1 MSRASRILPAAALAG
16 VLMLAGCAG
25 GSGGSADTTLD
36 VGLVLEPSNLDIRH
50 TSGAALEQALVD
62 NVYEGLVTR
71 GENGDVV
78 SSLASEWEISDD
90 GLTYT
95 FTLQDGVTF
104 HDGSAMTADDVVTSL
119 ADTKNDESSTGAKDL
134 TAIQD
139 IAAQDDGT
147 VVITLAEPSINFL
160 FLLTGPGGLV
170 FKSGDDTNL
179 KTAEN
184 GTGPFTLG
192 EWIQKDSI
200 SLERYDD
207 YWGEPAGTDEVVL
220 HYIPDANALVNAGLD
235 GTLDVLTGVNAD
247 LLPQLEDEFTVTQG
261 ETTDKFILA
270 FNGKDAALS
279 DLRVR
284 QALRMAIDHDAI
296 LATVGAGQTQF
307 GPIPRLDPG
316 YEDLSDTTSFDPEG
330 ARALLEEAGV
340 SGLTL
345 TLTFPNVYDTQ
356 LSSLLVSM
364 FKDIGVTLKVDTVE
378 FSAWLNDV
386 YTNRDY
392 QLSFVNHVEPRDF
405 DSWSNPDYYYSL
417 TDADALAEVQG
428 LYADAMRETDT
439 DASAKLLAEA
449 ARIVAEQAP
458 ADWLFTR
465 ADIIATAPG
474 VEGFPTAATST
485 RLKLAGVTLTD

>member
-1 MSRASRILPAAALAG
+1 MPGAARILPAAALVG
-16 VLMLAGCAG
+16 VLALAGCAG
-25 GSGGSADTTLD
+25 RPADTTLD
-36 VGLVLEPSNLDIRH
+36 IGLVLEPSNLDIRH

-78 SSLASEWEISDD
+78 AALAKDWSVSDD
-90 GLTYT
+90 GLEYT
-95 FTLQDGVTF
+95 FVLQEGVTF
-104 HDGSAMTADDVVTSL
+104 HDGSPMTADDVVTSL
-119 ADTKNDESSTGAKDL
+119 TETKNDESSTGAKDL
-134 TAIQD
+134 AAIEEVS
-139 IAAQDDGT
+139 APDDGT
-147 VVITLAEPSINFL
+147 VVITLAEPNINLL
-160 FLLTGPGGLV
+160 FLLTGPGGLI
-170 FKSGDDTNL
+170 FKSGDDTDL

-200 SLERYDD
+200 SLERYED
-207 YWGEPAGTDEVVL
+207 YWGEPAGPSEVVL
-220 HYIPDANALVNAGLD
+220 HYIPDPNALVSAGLD
-235 GTLDVLTGVNAD
+235 GTLDVLTGVSAE
-247 LLPQLEDEFTVTQG
+247 LTPQLEGDFTVTQG

-270 FNGKDAALS
+270 FNGKEEPLD

-284 QALRMAIDHDAI
+284 QALRMAIDHEAI
-296 LATVGAGQTQF
+296 LTAVGAGETQF
-307 GPIPRLDPG
+307 GPIPKLDPG

-330 ARALLEEAGV
+330 ARALLAEAGV
-340 SGLTL
+340 EDLTL
-345 TLTFPNVYDTQ
+345 TLSFPNVYDTKI
-356 LSSLLVSM
+356 SSLLVSM
-364 FKDIGVTLKVDTVE
+364 FKDIGVTLEVDTIE

-386 YTNRDY
+386 YSNRDY

-417 TDADALAEVQG
+417 SDPDALAEVQG
-428 LYADAMRETDT
+428 LYADAMRETDA
-439 DASAKLLAEA
+439 DASAQLLAEA

-458 ADWLFTR
+458 ADWLYTR

-485 RLKLAGVTLTD
+485 RLRLAGVTLAE

>member
-1 MSRASRILPAAALAG
+1 MPGIRRILPVAALAG
-16 VLMLAGCAG
+16 ALALSGCAG
-25 GSGGSADTTLD
+25 GSEDTTLD

-50 TSGAALEQALVD
+50 TSGAALEQALID
-62 NVYEGLVTR
+62 NVYQGLVTR
-71 GENGDVV
+71 GENGEVAPA
-78 SSLASEWEISDD
+78 LATAWKVSDD

-95 FTLQDGVTF
+95 FTLQQGVTF
-104 HDGSAMTADDVVTSL
+104 HDGSEMTADDVVTSL
-119 ADTKNDESSTGAKDL
+119 TETKNDESTTGAKDL
-134 TAIQD
+134 AAIQEISSPD
-139 IAAQDDGT
+139 ENT
-147 VVITLAEPSINFL
+147 VVITLAEPNINLL

-170 FKSGDDTNL
+170 FKSGDTTDL

-207 YWGEPAGTDEVVL
+207 YWGTPAATEEVVF
-220 HYIPDANALVNAGLD
+220 HYIPDPNALVNAGLD
-235 GTLDVLTGVNAD
+235 GTLDVLTGVSAE
-247 LLPQLEDEFTVTQG
+247 LAPQLEDDFAVTEG

-270 FNGKDAALS
+270 LNGKEKPLD

-284 QALRMAIDHDAI
+284 QALRMAIDHEAI
-296 LATVGAGQTQF
+296 LKTVGAGETQF
-307 GPIPRLDPG
+307 GPIPKLDPG

-330 ARALLEEAGV
+330 ARALLAEAGV
-340 SGLTL
+340 SDLTL

-356 LSSLLVSM
+356 VSNLLVSM

-386 YTNRDY
+386 YGNRDY

-417 TDADALAEVQG
+417 TDADALAEVQA
-428 LYADAMRETDT
+428 LYADAMRQTDEA
-439 DASAKLLAEA
+439 ASAEILAQA

-458 ADWLFTR
+458 ADWLYTR
-465 ADIIATAPG
+465 ADTIAIAPG
-474 VEGFPTAATST
+474 IEGFPTASTSN
-485 RLKLAGVTLTD
+485 RLNVAGVTLAE

>member
-1 MSRASRILPAAALAG
+1 MSGAARILPAVALAG
-16 VLMLAGCAG
+16 VLVLTGCAG
-25 GSGGSADTTLD
+25 GSDDTTLD

-71 GENGDVV
+71 GEDGDVV
-78 SSLASEWEISDD
+78 PALAKEWTISDD

-95 FTLQDGVTF
+95 FALRDGVTF
-104 HDGSAMTADDVVTSL
+104 HDGSAMTSDDVVTSL
-119 ADTKNDESSTGAKDL
+119 TETKNDESSTGAKDL
-134 TAIQD
+134 AAIQD
-139 IAAQDDGT
+139 VSAPDDDT
-147 VVITLAEPSINFL
+147 VVVTLAEPNINLL
-160 FLLTGPGGLV
+160 FTLTGPGGLV
-170 FKSGDDTNL
+170 FKSGDDTDL

-207 YWGEPAGTDEVVL
+207 YWGEAAGTAEVVL
-220 HYIPDANALVNAGLD
+220 HYIPDPNALVNAGLD
-235 GTLDVLTGVNAD
+235 GTLDVLTGVSAE
-247 LLPQLEDEFTVTQG
+247 LVPQLEDDFTVTQG

-270 FNGKDAALS
+270 FNGKDDALS

-296 LATVGAGQTQF
+296 LKTVGAGQTQF

-330 ARALLEEAGV
+330 ARALLEEAGAD
-340 SGLTL
+340 GLTL
-345 TLTFPNVYDTQ
+345 TLTFPNVYDTKI
-356 LSSLLVSM
+356 SSLLVSM
-364 FKDIGVTLKVDTVE
+364 FKDVGVTLKVDTVE

-386 YTNRDY
+386 YSNRDY

-405 DSWSNPDYYYSL
+405 DSWSNPDYSL
-417 TDADALAEVQG
+417 TDPDALAEVQD
-428 LYADAMRETDT
+428 LYADAMRQSDT
-439 DASAKLLAEA
+439 DASAELLAEA

-458 ADWLFTR
+458 ADWLYTR

-474 VEGFPTAATST
+474 VDGFPTAATST
-485 RLKLAGVTLTD
+485 RLRLAGVTLAE